1 MSRLNRTGPPGSG
14 GGGGSDGDAG
24 YAQELEDFGY
34 AQELPRALKLWTNFA
49 IGFAFIS
56 PVVGL
61 FTVVVLGMQ
70 TAGPA
75 WVLAMPVVIGGQL
88 LVALVYTQ
96 LAERWPIAGGIYQWS
111 RRLIGARYGWW
122 AGWIYLWALTITLS
136 TVAYSGGLFLAGL
149 FGIERPSLT
158 QRVIFALILM
168 AIFTFVNG
176 IGLNLLKWTLNIGIA
191 AEVVATV
198 GISLALIT
206 VFRHNPVSILWDTSL
221 RPEATSWWPTF
232 IAAVAICGW
241 IILGFDAC
249 GSLAEETQD
258 PKREV
263 PRAILISLFTVGLVD
278 LLGATALVLA
288 TPDFG
293 AIMAG
298 EVPDP
303 VSSAVEYSLGAWAAK
318 PFLAVVIVSFTA
330 CGIAVQASTVRVL
343 FSFARDRMVPFAGLW
358 SRVSKRNHSPV
369 AATLLIGTLAS
380 LAFLYAN
387 ALSVLVSFATA
398 AYYAAFL
405 APVAGVLY
413 VRMRGRW
420 GKQGRWTLGRL
431 GPVVNVLATTWLVF
445 EMINIAWPRYT
456 DLPWWQNWAVVVGF
470 VVFGVVGLA
479 YFLKARPDRNFT
491 TTSATM
497 AGTSLEELEAEA
509 EEEQRNFAGACE
521 S

>member
-1 MSRLNRTGPPGSG
+1 MTHLDRTTPGDSG
-14 GGGGSDGDAG
+14 GDGDSIEA
-24 YAQELEDFGY
+24 FGY
-34 AQELPRALKLWTNFA
+34 AQELPRVLKLWTNFA

-61 FTVVVLGMQ
+61 YTVVVLGTR

-75 WVLAMPVVIGGQL
+75 WVLAMPVVIACQL

-122 AGWIYLWALTITLS
+122 AGWVYIWALTITLS

-149 FGIERPSLT
+149 FGIDNPSLGE
-158 QRVIFALILM
+158 RVVFALILM
-168 AIFTFVNG
+168 AVFTFVNA
-176 IGLNLLKWTLNIGIA
+176 IGLDLLKWTLNIGIA
-191 AEVVATV
+191 AEVIATL
-198 GISLALIT
+198 GISIALIT
-206 VFRHNPVSILWDTSL
+206 FFREHPFSVLWDTSL
-221 RPEATSWWPTF
+221 RPEGTAWWPAF
-232 IAAVAICGW
+232 VAAIAISGW

-258 PKREV
+258 PKRDV

-278 LLGATALVLA
+278 LLGAAALMLA
-288 TPDFG
+288 SPDLG
-293 AIMAG
+293 AIISG

-303 VSSAVEYSLGAWAAK
+303 VSSAVENSLGTWAAK

-343 FSFARDRMVPFAGLW
+343 FSFARDRMVPFSTIW

-369 AATLLIGTLAS
+369 YATLLIGTLAS
-380 LAFLYAN
+380 LAFIYAN

-398 AYYAAFL
+398 AYYVSFL

-420 GKQGRWTLGRL
+420 NSEGRWSLGKM
-431 GPVVNVLATTWLVF
+431 GVGINMLAAVWLVF
-445 EMINIAWPRYT
+445 ELINIAWPRSS
-456 DLPWWQNWAVVVGF
+456 DLPWWQNWAVEVGF
-470 VVFGVVGLA
+470 VAFGLIGLV
-479 YFLKARPDRNFT
+479 YFLKARPDRMFT
-491 TTSATM
+491 TDSATM
-497 AGTSLEELEAEA
+497 AGVPLEVLEVEAEKK
-509 EEEQRNFAGACE
+509 QRNLARAGEAGH
-521 S
+521 